1 MSDDMDARQI
11 TLNYEGGSLEM
22 SVGNAKSIFGEDF
35 PDLNPDPTDLEVSV
49 KSHSRVRVIGGDSKT
64 ISAYSYTYKQWPT
77 SLCSGAGAG
86 TVIYMSWTGS
96 DGQFTGRV
104 SGPMAEAAQYFSDN
118 ATKTLVFRTKRGTEY
133 GPFAQKEE

>member
-1 MSDDMDARQI
+1 MADDMDGKQI

-104 SGPMAEAAQYFSDN
+104 SGSMADAAQYFSDN
-118 ATKTLVFRTKRGTEY
+118 STKTLVFRTQRGTEY